1 MRTVRPVC
9 HNTKATV
16 PVCQKPPN
24 QIPPVLVRGFS
35 TTQTRKGAPMITA
48 TRTEILEALELAT
61 QSRQTRKDNNEPT
74 GNVDAYIDRLLDELP
89 VCSQ

>member
-1 MRTVRPVC
+1 
-9 HNTKATV
+9 
-16 PVCQKPPN
+16 
-24 QIPPVLVRGFS
+24 
-35 TTQTRKGAPMITA
+35 MITA

-74 GNVDAYIDRLLDELP
+74 DNVDAYIDRLLDELP